1 MARERRSAKPPAG
14 YSPDDFPR
22 FAVTVDV
29 VILTIADRA
38 LQVLLVRRG
47 GEPYQGS
54 WALPG
59 GFKRPDETLDEA
71 AARELREETGVASAR
86 RLTQFGTYGDPDRD
100 PRMNVVTVAYFAVL
114 ADVGTLAAGTDAEDA
129 ALRPV
134 AEIADGR
141 LELAFDHGRIVTD
154 AVERAGTDLEVSDLA
169 TAFVGPEFTLT
180 ELRTVYE
187 AVWATSFDPA
197 NFRRSLLAEDAVTP
211 TGKRAPSGSDGGR
224 PPELFRAS
232 RSFQSLPP
240 VSRPRPSAKPARPNR
255 AAGKQDPPK

>member
-1 MARERRSAKPPAG
+1 MATRRSPAKQPAG
-14 YSPDDFPR
+14 YRADDYPR

-29 VILTIADRA
+29 VILTIAEGA

-59 GFKRPDETLDEA
+59 GFKLPDETLDEA

-86 RLTQFGTYGDPDRD
+86 RLTQFGTYGDPERD
-100 PRMNVVTVAYFAVL
+100 PRMNVVTVAYFAVI
-114 ADVGTLAAGTDAEDA
+114 ADVGELAAGTDAEDA
-129 ALRPV
+129 KLWPV

-180 ELRTVYE
+180 ELRNVYE
-187 AVWATSFDPA
+187 AVWATRFDPA
-197 NFRRSLLAEDAVTP
+197 NFRRSLLTDEAVTP
-211 TGKRAPSGSDGGR
+211 TGKRAPAGSDGGR
-224 PPELFRAS
+224 PPELYRAS
-232 RSFQSLPP
+232 RSWESASP
-240 VSRPRPSAKPARPNR
+240 VSRPRPSPKPTRTTR
-255 AAGKQDPPK
+255 KQNPPK